1 MSLCSELE
9 NINISVNYF
18 SFIKDMFSD
27 FTQYLINY
35 KTVTYEYI
43 KKLSMIQEKFRIKLL
58 GKEKDNAKYKNI
70 DMNHIYTFTSP
81 IPKIID
87 SQIDNWKICL
97 EGIENQIEN
106 NNKLLKEKEILSNK
120 FQLMF
125 EEARKDLLK
134 KYREIDK
141 LKELFSLNME
151 NTEDTINKY
160 LEQKDNIIVTKDQ
173 MNTMISNTKKIEKDY
188 KNLIN
193 STKLYEETFDSLYS
207 SSLENFKKLTSEE
220 SNQMKDSIIDFI
232 VLLKNNVKMQLSE
245 MDMHLPELSSLDEI
259 KTIENIII
267 NSYKKNNKLIHSKP
281 VKYNLK
287 IFKKQKEE
295 EEKGNED
302 SLYAN
307 PILSLE
313 DGFDEM
319 ILINDENILK
329 TIKIMKENFALIE
342 DNNLNMENEEEKL
355 KCIELTQK
363 IFNIENKDLLSNAP
377 TDEELEELDE
387 LLDKHHNRVVFLQ
400 QLSEYRNKG
409 KFEISQ
415 QTFGILSKLINTIIN
430 TVQRDSDFHSMKNAI
445 ILSQT
450 YYIKGSNNNDRIYLQ
465 KTIHNNDIFKSKKFW
480 VDFLDFSI
488 NKEIVQSVSNDVKN
502 GNILKENRKETE
514 DKMSNIAFAQ
524 IVPYADNMKEF
535 GVDKEIIKE
544 VIFPKMEQYK
554 MNNESYES
562 VKALINNV

>member
-58 GKEKDNAKYKNI
+58 GKEKDNTKYKNI

-173 MNTMISNTKKIEKDY
+173 MNAMISNTKKIEKDY

-329 TIKIMKENFALIE
+329 TIKIMKENFELIE

-400 QLSEYRNKG
+400 QLSEFRNKG

>member
-58 GKEKDNAKYKNI
+58 GKEKDNVKYKNI

-151 NTEDTINKY
+151 NTEDIINKY

-267 NSYKKNNKLIHSKP
+267 NSYKKNNKLIHAKP

-287 IFKKQKEE
+287 IFKNKKEE

-377 TDEELEELDE
+377 TDEELEELDK

-400 QLSEYRNKG
+400 QLSEFRNKG

-430 TVQRDSDFHSMKNAI
+430 TVQRDNDFHSMKNAI

-450 YYIKGSNNNDRIYLQ
+450 YYIKVSNNDDRIYLQ

>member
-173 MNTMISNTKKIEKDY
+173 MNAMISNTKKIEKDY

-245 MDMHLPELSSLDEI
+245 MDMHLPELNSLDEI

-267 NSYKKNNKLIHSKP
+267 NSYKKNNKLIHAKP

-287 IFKKQKEE
+287 IFKNKKEE

-329 TIKIMKENFALIE
+329 TIKIMKENFELIE

-377 TDEELEELDE
+377 TDEELEELDK

-450 YYIKGSNNNDRIYLQ
+450 YYIKVSNNDDRIYLQ